1 MLDSLDG
8 VLRHDAGVT
17 KFSEESRR
25 DLNLE
30 LVETENLALR
40 IHRLILLL
48 ILNFFA
54 LRWLVFDVNSRLLE
68 QVSQSLIFRLNIS
81 W

>member
-1 MLDSLDG
+1 MLDGLDG
-8 VLRHDAGVT
+8 VLCHDAGVT

-30 LVETENLALR
+30 LVETENLALL
-40 IHRLILLL
+40 IHCLILLL

-54 LRWLVFDVNSRLLE
+54 LRWLVLDIDSCLFE
-68 QVSQSLIFRLNIS
+68 EVSQSLIFRPNIS